1 MPEIMTIKPRL
12 HFIFQNDSKF
22 EILENYDISMNIT
35 LYHSNF
41 IAYAMISKYNFAM
54 NRKL

>member
-1 MPEIMTIKPRL
+1 MPEIMTIKSRL